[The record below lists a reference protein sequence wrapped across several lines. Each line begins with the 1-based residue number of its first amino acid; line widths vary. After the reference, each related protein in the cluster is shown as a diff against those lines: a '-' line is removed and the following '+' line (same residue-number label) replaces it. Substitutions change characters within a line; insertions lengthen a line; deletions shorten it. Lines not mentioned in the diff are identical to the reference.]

1 MRVRT
6 IAVVALSLVAG
17 CSRPGGKQ
25 GRTPHELSPPV
36 EPYVRVSTAE
46 SNIVQL
52 QIAVRKFVPARGKGP
67 AVWLTG
73 VSHIGETNY
82 YAALQRQLD
91 AQSLVLY
98 EGIGGPGPEGEET
111 PRAEED
117 SRAGTGTNSA
127 SAKAR
132 RSSLQS
138 SLAASLGL
146 VFQLEAVDYA
156 RPNFRNCDLSLEQLR
171 QLMAE
176 ERAASG
182 QPGPA
187 QSFETLLQMMEG
199 DSLLD
204 TIVQMAMR
212 FLGANPKLQA
222 MSKLALIET
231 IAQMKGDP
239 SQLRGLPPQLSQL
252 LEVLVQKRNQKVV
265 DELKAELKSKER
277 PRTIAIFFGTG
288 HMPDLEKRLREEV
301 GYRPAEEIWL
311 TAFSVNLREAG
322 VSQSEKEVIRG
333 FVKREM
339 EQLQTPR

>member
-36 EPYVRVSTAE
+36 EPYVRVSTAG

-111 PRAEED
+111 PRAEEA

-156 RPNFRNCDLSLEQLR
+156 RPNFRNCDLSIEQLR

-187 QSFETLLQMMEG
+187 QSFETLL
-199 DSLLD
+199 
-204 TIVQMAMR
+204 
-212 FLGANPKLQA
+212 
-222 MSKLALIET
+222 
-231 IAQMKGDP
+231 
-239 SQLRGLPPQLSQL
+239 QLRGLPPQLSQL

-322 VSQSEKEVIRG
+322 VSQSEKEFIRG